1 MTSTTQRDRYGLP
14 ISTNAAAA
22 DAYVYGI
29 DLVLSGNV
37 GAEEHLT
44 RSIQEDEG
52 FAMAHAALASIDFR
66 WRRFDSARAHAEA
79 AQSLSAGTSTR
90 EQQHARIISEMIA
103 GNGTQALAL
112 AQEHLDEFPGDG
124 YILSQYI
131 GLRRGPGCME
141 MSAAI
146 LDTIERLEPAYGNDW
161 FYTGARSFQ
170 LHELNRFDESRH
182 YAERSLRGN
191 PRNGNAAHNL
201 AHCFYETGDYEGGLD
216 FLNDWIVDYHP
227 DAPHYSHL
235 NWHKA
240 LFDLTQGRYESSYDV
255 YRETIRPS
263 VLKQDVGALG
273 PPVAD
278 ATSLFWRYRLYG
290 SPVESARDWREI
302 DEFAQLVASGPRS
315 AFYDAHCALAF
326 AATGNDQA
334 MSALLDGL
342 TELARNGHALTAG
355 VTLPLVR
362 GIEAFG
368 RADYVETID
377 QIEPILDQLP
387 RINGSQAQRMVFE
400 ETLLR
405 AYMLAGQYEKAE
417 GMLRRRLEH
426 RHSGRDFF
434 WLAEADSSQ
443 GMLDDFRASL
453 LTALTLWSAADPTAP
468 EMARIGNESQS

>member
-1 MTSTTQRDRYGLP
+1 MTSSRQRDRYGLP
-14 ISTNAAAA
+14 ISTNPAAAE
-22 DAYVYGI
+22 AYVSGL

-52 FAMAHAALASIDFR
+52 FALSRAALASIDFR
-66 WRRFDSARAHAEA
+66 WRRFDSARAHSDA
-79 AQSLSAGTSTR
+79 AVSLSEGTSRR
-90 EQQHARIISEMIA
+90 EQQHVKVISEMIQ
-103 GNGTQALAL
+103 GNGPQALDL
-112 AQEHLDEFPGDG
+112 AREHLDEFPNDG

-131 GLRRGPGCME
+131 GLRRGPGCLE

-146 LDTIERLEPAYGNDW
+146 LDTIERLDPAYGDDW

-170 LHELNRFDESRH
+170 LHELNRFNESRTF
-182 YAERSLRGN
+182 AERSLSGN

-201 AHCFYETGDYEGGLD
+201 AHCFYETADYEGGLD

-227 DAPHYSHL
+227 DAPHYAHL

-290 SPVESARDWREI
+290 SRLEHAADWSEI
-302 DEFAQLVASGPRS
+302 DGFAQMVAAGPRS
-315 AFYDAHCALAF
+315 GFYDAHCALAF

-334 MSALLDGL
+334 MSTLLDQ
-342 TELARNGHALTAG
+342 LANLAHSGHALTAE

-368 RADYVETID
+368 RAAYAETIA

-405 AYMLAGQYEKAE
+405 AYMLAGRHEKAD

-434 WLAEADSSQ
+434 WLADADSSR
-443 GMLDDFRASL
+443 GLFEDSRSSL
-453 LTALTLWSAADPTAP
+453 LMAQKLWNSADQNAP
-468 EMARIGNESQS
+468 ELRRLGE